1 MTNSFRQKV
10 EETINF
16 LPPLPRIVS
25 ELLAVLDSDG
35 FNIAGIGKI
44 ISRDPAMAMNILKI
58 ANSAFYG
65 LSQRVATMDHAVS
78 MLGSREI
85 TYLCVSCG
93 ACQSL
98 KPPKGVETVDLR
110 RFWRHSVATGSI
122 AKVLAQRFALGRWD
136 NLYLAGLI
144 HDVGAVVLDRFKH
157 NVYKEILELT
167 RKENVSVLEAEERVM
182 GASHDIVG
190 GWLMEKWELPNV
202 FVEVANCHHHI
213 EKASEE
219 NRTLVAVVALANT
232 LARLTM
238 HGFDENMSGEIV
250 QETEAFRLLAEKST
264 ALWDLDMVKFVWDLE
279 GASKEIEEI
288 ENTINR

>member
-1 MTNSFRQKV
+1 VTNSFRQKV